1 MGKLSQL
8 VTVKQGQG
16 QPSCLE
22 ATVIWGWEKSDRGQ
36 LSKAQNRNS
45 LSVET
50 HARKDDT
57 LRFPDVGLQRETV
70 LTASQ
75 PICKHQG
82 DEGIVNKRQNRNCSN
97 AERMSHPGRQGG
109 GGLAVVLQ
117 RLAGGAGDQGEGRV
131 GEGSPLRKSVH
142 ESLCKKGCASYRRI
156 FVLS

>member
-1 MGKLSQL
+1 M
-8 VTVKQGQG
+8 KQGQG

-36 LSKAQNRNS
+36 LSKTHNRNY
-45 LSVET
+45 LSIET
-50 HARKDDT
+50 HARRMIHCDSPTWACSK
-57 LRFPDVGLQRETV
+57 RRV
-70 LTASQ
+70 LTASK

-82 DEGIVNKRQNRNCSN
+82 DKGIVNKRQNRNCSN

-117 RLAGGAGDQGEGRV
+117 RLAGGAGDQGEGKV

-142 ESLCKKGCASYRRI
+142 ESLCKKECASYRRI